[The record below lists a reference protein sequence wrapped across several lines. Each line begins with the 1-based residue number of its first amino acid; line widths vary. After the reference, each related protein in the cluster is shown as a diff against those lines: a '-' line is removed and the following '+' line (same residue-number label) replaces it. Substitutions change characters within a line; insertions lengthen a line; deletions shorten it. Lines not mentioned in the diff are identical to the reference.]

1 MWIWAELTGL
11 PPQMTQGEVGVF
23 REHWAYSSAKA
34 ERDLGYRS
42 RPLRDGLRATIDWL
56 RTKGAA

>member
-1 MWIWAELTGL
+1 
-11 PPQMTQGEVGVF
+11 MTQGEVGVF

-42 RPLRDGLRATIDWL
+42 RPLKDGLRETIGWL
-56 RTKGAA
+56 RARGAA